1 MKVKGNRARWLTN
14 VTMFTLAGMVTSSI
28 VGVLTVLAGR
38 LILPDEFAS
47 PAAIVGIFVALLVIV
62 REFEWAP
69 IPLPQ
74 LKRQT
79 EGAWARRFGFGSTV
93 SATLWGLDLGLI
105 FSHWLTFSGVW
116 LIFVIALVMGDLAFG
131 MALFI
136 AYWLGK
142 ALPVWIAPL
151 LMKEDTTVP
160 QLMDEVVEHTR
171 LFRKV
176 HVLGAVSSIAV
187 FITLLW

>member
-1 MKVKGNRARWLTN
+1 
-14 VTMFTLAGMVTSSI
+14 MFTLAGMVTSAV
-28 VGVLTVLAGR
+28 VGVLTVLTGR
-38 LILPDEFAS
+38 LVVPDGF
-47 PAAIVGIFVALLVIV
+47 PGLVAIVGTFVALLVIV
-62 REFEWAP
+62 RELEWAP

-79 EGAWARRFGFGSTV
+79 EDAWARRFGFGSTAA
-93 SATLWGLDLGLI
+93 ATLWGLDLGLI
-105 FSHWLTFSGVW
+105 FSHLLTFSGVW
-116 LIFVIALVMGDLAFG
+116 LIFVIALVMEDLAFG

-160 QLMDEVVEHTR
+160 QLMDEVVQQTG

-176 HVLGAVSSIAV
+176 HILGAVSSIAV